1 MGKLQSS
8 IAMFEVP
15 KYYTNTIDE
24 LMVGETIE
32 IVDIHH
38 YECGATFMYVTRQG
52 KSKWNVGTVLRY
64 YENEEPLLEKVLND
78 RIKYEEPNLT
88 WQKKDFYELCYLI
101 KKDTSIKELFEFIK
115 KIREEVVQAYE
126 ALSNNKLY
134 PKVKESVLKTL
145 PIYEKAK
152 NLIIK
157 EFEANAALVKRE
169 KYKIVNVEGR
179 VKDIA
184 SITEKVYRMQI
195 PQYEVFSTFDD
206 IAGVRVICQY
216 IAGVYDL
223 LNYISVNSAI
233 KVIEVDDKIKN
244 PSSDGYR
251 GIHII
256 AAVDVYDDND
266 YYNDIRVEIQL
277 RTALQNAWALNTER
291 FTYKRDSIEG
301 FEDKYTDIIGEM
313 QKLSEVFFK
322 ADTEAEL
329 LADKIDKLI
338 Y

>member
-15 KYYTNTIDE
+15 KFYTNTIDE

-38 YECGATFMYVTRQG
+38 YECGATFMYITRMG

-64 YENEEPLLEKVLND
+64 YENTEPLLEKVIND

-101 KKDTSIKELFEFIK
+101 KKDTTIKELFEFIK

-145 PIYEKAK
+145 PIYSKAK
-152 NLIIK
+152 DIIIK

-169 KYKIVNVEGR
+169 KYKIINVEGR

-184 SITEKVYRMQI
+184 SITEKVYRKQI
-195 PQYEVFSTFDD
+195 PQYEIFSSFQDV
-206 IAGVRVICQY
+206 AGVRVICQY

-223 LNYISVNSAI
+223 LNYISVNSTI

-244 PSSDGYR
+244 PSEEGYR

-291 FTYKRDSIEG
+291 LTYKKDSLE
-301 FEDKYTDIIGEM
+301 EVKNKYADIIEEM
-313 QKLSEVFFK
+313 KKLSEVFFH

-329 LADKIDKLI
+329 LADKIDKII

>member
-15 KYYTNTIDE
+15 KFYTNTIDE

-32 IVDIHH
+32 VVDIHH
-38 YECGATFMYVTRQG
+38 YECGATFMYITRTG

-64 YENEEPLLEKVLND
+64 YEKEEPLLEKVLND

-101 KKDTSIKELFEFIK
+101 KKDATIKELFEFIK

-134 PKVKESVLKTL
+134 PKVKEKVLKTL
-145 PIYEKAK
+145 PVYEKAK
-152 NLIIK
+152 NLVIK

-184 SITEKVYRMQI
+184 SITEKVYRFQI
-195 PQYEVFSTFDD
+195 PQYEIFTQFND

-223 LNYISVNSAI
+223 LNYISANSAI
-233 KVIEVDDKIKN
+233 KVLEIDDKIKN
-244 PSSDGYR
+244 PSNDGYR

-256 AAVDVYDDND
+256 AAVDVYDNND
-266 YYNDIRVEIQL
+266 YYNDVKVEIQL

-291 FTYKRDSIEG
+291 LTHKKENL
-301 FEDKYTDIIGEM
+301 EDIQGKYADIINDMKE
-313 QKLSEVFFK
+313 LSEVFFN
-322 ADTEAEL
+322 ADTQAEL
-329 LADKIDKLI
+329 LADKIDKII